1 LTGKPLAIGALLA
14 GFRRQMK
21 PRAADLRVRRGG
33 VMNKSAFAARET
45 ELIILG
51 RPPVTGEPS
60 GRLMRLLARDF
71 FATLTLSP
79 SFPHRGPRG
88 FEAGPMSPT

>member
-1 LTGKPLAIGALLA
+1 
-14 GFRRQMK
+14 
-21 PRAADLRVRRGG
+21 
-33 VMNKSAFAARET
+33 MNKSAFAARET

-71 FATLTLSP
+71 FRDADAQSQLPESR
-79 SFPHRGPRG
+79 SARIRGG
-88 FEAGPMSPT
+88 ANVTNLGESLYDEV